1 MPWLRAL
8 LRIPLPDLARS
19 HHCYHLLQLRSRDRA
34 TSSRRPAGPWRGL
47 GGFDACA
54 ARTRARG
61 WSAPPTRR
69 RGREAWAPGRSVRPR
84 PGPRLQLARDL
95 SEPGATGRNRAGIS
109 WELEAG
115 DGPGGGGP
123 RSGCRGD
130 GTVTPLEGGSE
141 KVAGVP
147 GRVGGAVL
155 TAMGGSGSRLSKDL
169 LAEYQVRGTRV
180 PESLR
185 AGVRSGAGSRSRR
198 QGGRGLRE
206 APLNPF
212 SFCLPG
218 PDVPHQAG
226 DPPVS
231 AVPSPLETASGEGC
245 VLQRAN

>member
-147 GRVGGAVL
+147 GTSWRSCAHGDGGLGQSPVQGSAGRVPGARDPGPREL
-155 TAMGGSGSRLSKDL
+155 ACGRALGSGVPQQAAGRARPPGGPAEPLLVLPSR
-169 LAEYQVRGTRV
+169 T
-180 PESLR
+180 
-185 AGVRSGAGSRSRR
+185 
-198 QGGRGLRE
+198 
-206 APLNPF
+206 
-212 SFCLPG
+212 
-218 PDVPHQAG
+218 
-226 DPPVS
+226 
-231 AVPSPLETASGEGC
+231 
-245 VLQRAN
+245 